1 MSNDIRSELAS
12 VGDKTV
18 VAIAVP
24 ANIDGDL
31 INQHI
36 DSLPPEWS
44 EYDVVIV
51 DEGPYNARKAALQE
65 AVLERS
71 LAPVRKP
78 GTLASLAALAALG
91 GFAVPSRGKG
101 PKANVNKR
109 CPICGTDVGKGR
121 AGRKCKPCRE
131 QTGD

>member
-36 DSLPPEWS
+36 DSLPAEWS
-44 EYDVVIV
+44 EYDVVIM
-51 DEGPYNARKAALQE
+51 DEGPYNARRAALQKG
-65 AVLERS
+65 VLELA
-71 LAPVRKP
+71 LAPVRNP
-78 GTLASLAALAALG
+78 GTFIQTVHFAALG

-121 AGRKCKPCRE
+121 AGRKCKSCRE